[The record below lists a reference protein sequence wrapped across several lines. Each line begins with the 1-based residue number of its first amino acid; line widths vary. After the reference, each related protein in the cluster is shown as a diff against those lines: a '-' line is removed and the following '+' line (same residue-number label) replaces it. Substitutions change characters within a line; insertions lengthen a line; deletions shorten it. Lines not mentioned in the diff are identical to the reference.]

1 MADNKRVLDLEAIKK
16 LVIVAMFSDPAL
28 EELLVLKG
36 GNAIDIIH
44 KLGTRASVDVDFSI
58 AHDLPEGLPQF
69 RGRIE
74 RTLQSTFRPEGYEVF
89 DVKLMP
95 RPEKVSAELEAFWG
109 GYIVEFKLLDAEL
122 FDRHR
127 GDLSAMQRHAI
138 MLGQKS
144 RFFIDISRHEYVEG
158 KTEDFLDGFRVFV
171 YSPEMIVCEKVRA
184 ICQQMPEYSEIVK
197 RERAGAARARDFLDI
212 HTLITARK
220 IDVASEENRILLRN
234 MFDAKK
240 VPLRLLGHVHKYREF
255 HRANYPA
262 VKTTVKPGIEVKEF
276 DFYFDFVLGEI
287 DNLKALWNV

>member
-1 MADNKRVLDLEAIKK
+1 MANNKRVLDLEAIKK
-16 LVIVAMFSDPAL
+16 LVIVAMFSDPTL

-58 AHDLPEGLPQF
+58 ADDLPEGLPQF
-69 RGRIE
+69 RERIE

-89 DVKLMP
+89 DVHLVP

-122 FDRHR
+122 LDQHR
-127 GDLSAMQRHAI
+127 GDLSAMRRYAV

-158 KTEDFLDGFRVFV
+158 KTENFLDGIRVFV

-212 HTLITARK
+212 HTLITACK
-220 IDVASEENRILLRN
+220 IDVASQENRTLLRN
-234 MFDAKK
+234 MFVAKK
-240 VPLRLLGHVHKYREF
+240 VPLRLLGYVHNYREF

-262 VKTTVKPGIEVKEF
+262 VKETVKPGIEVKEF
-276 DFYFDFVLGEI
+276 DFYFDFVLARIG
-287 DNLKALWNV
+287 DLKALWNV